1 MTYTRNQNRYPEAH
15 LNQHKP
21 VTGRGRAKL
30 NRESEPSNFGLLDYL
45 LLKILSLSRTA
56 RRRLYKQQHT
66 QINSSG
72 TAKHTCIN
80 QIEHLFGLE
89 STCPCRRTKQNWPQP
104 LYSLTRTPN
113 MHTIVRTP
121 PQEAQ
126 VNPVMM
132 HTIGGDDF
140 YVAENFSVHVIGINS
155 RQHDLFHLGASCYW
169 TQIFPSSLKSRI
181 AP

>member
-30 NRESEPSNFGLLDYL
+30 NRESEPSNFSLLDDL

-66 QINSSG
+66 RINSSG
-72 TAKHTCIN
+72 TAKHACIN

-89 STCPCRRTKQNWPQP
+89 STCTCRRTKQNWPQP
-104 LYSLTRTPN
+104 PYSLTRTQTCTQLYA
-113 MHTIVRTP
+113 HHHKKLKWSQWCWDVS
-121 PQEAQ
+121 
-126 VNPVMM
+126 
-132 HTIGGDDF
+132 DDQ
-140 YVAENFSVHVIGINS
+140 APK
-155 RQHDLFHLGASCYW
+155 R
-169 TQIFPSSLKSRI
+169 SSHRHEDRCI
-181 AP
+181 ACRHR